1 MHNVYFDME
10 ERERAVVESGA
21 WAEEAQHTND
31 NEDEAVN
38 HAAEEEDE

>member
-10 ERERAVVESGA
+10 ERERAVVEY
-21 WAEEAQHTND
+21 TND